1 VIVTGLS
8 MATPGTM
15 NNLVIQTVGE
25 NCTHDLT
32 DISAG

>member
-1 VIVTGLS
+1 

-25 NCTHDLT
+25 NCSQDLK
-32 DISAG
+32 DRPALAD